1 MTSPTCARPH
11 CRQAVNCCEEF
22 ARLSAPVMEAD
33 ALSCGW
39 RGCRRGADIADGRSS
54 PRVAVAWLHAR
65 PMGERLR
72 VLQLR
77 WQRTQQP
84 HC

>member
-22 ARLSAPVMEAD
+22 ARLSAPTMEAD

-39 RGCRRGADIADGRSS
+39 RGCRRGADIDEREVIASRRGR
-54 PRVAVAWLHAR
+54 AV
-65 PMGERLR
+65 ERATD
-72 VLQLR
+72 
-77 WQRTQQP
+77 W
-84 HC
+84 